1 MKFRINC
8 DIDLYFGNIF
18 LQFWI
23 NIDFCQPQ
31 RTHIHFDRPPP
42 PRTLHRPP
50 VGGSAHVG
58 NRWSRLLTGFQRVRH
73 RPPVGD
79 GRSNIFKFFCKIFV
93 MNFGYLNEGT
103 FEMSRGH
110 QSNRETQ
117 VACPCS
123 RLC

>member
-31 RTHIHFDRPPP
+31 RPHIHFDRQPP

-58 NRWSRLLTGFQRVRH
+58 NRWSRLVSNVCGIAH
-73 RPPVGD
+73 RWAMD
-79 GRSNIFKFFCKIFV
+79 DQKFLNFFV
-93 MNFGYLNEGT
+93 KYL
-103 FEMSRGH
+103 
-110 QSNRETQ
+110 
-117 VACPCS
+117 
-123 RLC
+123 L